1 MLRAASSG
9 LPQRKARASVR
20 AGSPRSH
27 GLHYSADAR
36 HCFAMSKTPTQ
47 VRRQL
52 RISRRAFVASAATA
66 TLGSALDGVAAQA
79 ASAESELAR
88 ELPPAVQ
95 MQFMR
100 PAQLEKS
107 IKQFP
112 AVYVP
117 FGLIEWHG
125 RHLPLGND
133 ALKAH
138 AILVKTAEQFG
149 GVVYPPI
156 YFHEGFPQ
164 QFLVPVLTEL
174 FQRLKRTG
182 FRVIMGAS
190 GHNVRGQIDMINKA
204 LEPVLADGTVAGI
217 GLWEVTLSQGPE
229 SNTDHAAKWETSN
242 MMFFYPELVELGA
255 LGDGPLAPDM
265 KAPDGIGGLDPRKHA
280 SSGIGRRNVELAS
293 RAIGKKAKE
302 LLDKLPARTSEQP
315 AIVPGQW
322 WMI

>member
-1 MLRAASSG
+1 
-9 LPQRKARASVR
+9 
-20 AGSPRSH
+20 
-27 GLHYSADAR
+27 
-36 HCFAMSKTPTQ
+36 MSDKTPTQ
-47 VRRQL
+47 VSTQP
-52 RISRRAFVASAATA
+52 RISRRAFVASAATV
-66 TLGSALDGVAAQA
+66 TLGSALDGIAAQA
-79 ASAESELAR
+79 TSAESELAR

-100 PAQLEKS
+100 PAQLEKA

-112 AVYVP
+112 VVYVP

-156 YFHEGFPQ
+156 YFHDGFPQ
-164 QFLVPVLTEL
+164 QSLVPLLTEL
-174 FQRLKRTG
+174 FHRLKKTG
-182 FRVIMGAS
+182 FRVVIGVS

-204 LEPVLADGTVAGI
+204 LEPVVADGAAAGI
-217 GLWEVTLSQGPE
+217 GLWEITLSQGPE

-280 SSGIGRRNVELAS
+280 SAGIGRRNVELAS
-293 RAIGKKAKE
+293 RAIGKKARE
-302 LLDKLPARTSEQP
+302 LLDKLPARTSEPP
-315 AIVPGQW
+315 AIVPGHW